1 MGPHDAQAVPWEKS
15 WDCPTRLKF
24 GHFPFGIVFLLVRFL
39 HVLFIFIVFIALLQP
54 PPGSGEEDRS
64 AQPLPGKGGPTAPGP
79 SPGFGQVLPTTGAV
93 PLLKCERFH
102 LQPEDEPQFR
112 AGTKTC
118 SLIQGSQ
125 VLSCS
130 FLLKGDT

>member
-15 WDCPTRLKF
+15 RDCPTRLKF
-24 GHFPFGIVFLLVRFL
+24 GHFPFGIVFLLVHFL
-39 HVLFIFIVFIALLQP
+39 HVLFIFSVHCPPTATTWVWGGGRKRSA
-54 PPGSGEEDRS
+54 PPGERRANSSRAFSRLWAGS
-64 AQPLPGKGGPTAPGP
+64 ADNG
-79 SPGFGQVLPTTGAV
+79 SC
-93 PLLKCERFH
+93 PLLMCVRFH
-102 LQPEDEPQFR
+102 LQPEDEPQLR

-130 FLLKGDT
+130 FLLKGDA

>member
-1 MGPHDAQAVPWEKS
+1 MGQHDAQAVPWEKS
-15 WDCPTRLKF
+15 RDCPTLLKF
-24 GHFPFGIVFLLVRFL
+24 GHFPFGIVFLLVHFL
-39 HVLFIFIVFIALLQP
+39 HVLFIFIVFTALPQP
-54 PPGSGEEDRS
+54 PPESGEEDGS

-79 SPGFGQVLPTTGAV
+79 SPGFGRVLLTTGAV
-93 PLLKCERFH
+93 PLLMCVPFH
-102 LQPEDEPQFR
+102 LQPEDEPQLR